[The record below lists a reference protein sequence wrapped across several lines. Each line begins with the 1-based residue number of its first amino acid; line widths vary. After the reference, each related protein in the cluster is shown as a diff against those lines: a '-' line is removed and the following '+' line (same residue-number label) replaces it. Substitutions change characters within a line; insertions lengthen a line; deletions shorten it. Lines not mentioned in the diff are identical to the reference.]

1 MIYAGIRIV
10 FSATKPYN
18 VYKVLAIKNKRGF
31 EITKMKRK
39 NLLLL
44 FALALILF
52 TGAEQKR
59 ENILL
64 AEAVEQ
70 EQPFQ
75 LVSVGPADEVAIGF
89 KYGVVYLYD
98 KEGGFL
104 CRYDFQVNSG
114 AGYAV
119 FFNSDST
126 VDCYKSRSKKVY
138 KYNRNGDFIEERL
151 VTDIDAIDIIRK
163 MRNVDSRG
171 VRYEAKKGNLVK
183 IYPDGKEE
191 IFCPLNSEEN
201 NLVFIEIGLG
211 AVALILF
218 VIGKNISLKKNFPHK
233 TEGPPE
239 P

>member
-1 MIYAGIRIV
+1 
-10 FSATKPYN
+10 
-18 VYKVLAIKNKRGF
+18 
-31 EITKMKRK
+31 MKRK
-39 NLLLL
+39 CILLV

-70 EQPFQ
+70 EQPLQ
-75 LVSVGPADEVAIGF
+75 LVSVGPADEVAVGF

-104 CRYDFQVNSG
+104 CGYDFQVNSG
-114 AGYAV
+114 ARYAV
-119 FFNSDST
+119 FLNSDST

-151 VTDIDAIDIIRK
+151 VTDMDSIDIIRK
-163 MRNVDSRG
+163 MRNIDSRG
-171 VRYEAKKGNLVK
+171 VRYEAQKGNLLK

-191 IFCPLNSEEN
+191 FFCHLNSEEN

-211 AVALILF
+211 AVALTLF
-218 VIGKNISLKKNFPHK
+218 VIGKNILLKKVFPHETK
-233 TEGPPE
+233 GSPGS
-239 P
+239 

>member
-1 MIYAGIRIV
+1 
-10 FSATKPYN
+10 
-18 VYKVLAIKNKRGF
+18 
-31 EITKMKRK
+31 MKRK

-104 CRYDFQVNSG
+104 CGYDFQVNSG

-138 KYNRNGDFIEERL
+138 KYNRNGDFIEERP

-218 VIGKNISLKKNFPHK
+218 VIGKNISPKKDLSHETK
-233 TEGPPE
+233 GPPG